1 VAIVLAAGAAFL
13 SALAVVL
20 QRVALESAPA
30 GSSFSPRLMTHALR
44 KRGWLTG
51 FGLMLCMF
59 VLQASALRSGQ
70 LIFLVMT
77 ALLHHG
83 GWVHVLGN
91 WDPYALGLTGA
102 CGLFLVQSALHAG
115 PIAASRTTSV
125 IVNPLASIVIGVT
138 AFGERLRPGPGFVT
152 LDVLALT
159 VMCAGV
165 VVLIRSPLV
174 GGLSGIRSDEYP
186 QCRSHRGRAHG
197 CGPWQHRCEPRPQD
211 S

>member
-1 VAIVLAAGAAFL
+1 
-13 SALAVVL
+13 
-20 QRVALESAPA
+20 
-30 GSSFSPRLMTHALR
+30 
-44 KRGWLTG
+44 
-51 FGLMLCMF
+51 MF
-59 VLQASALRSGQ
+59 
-70 LIFLVMT
+70 
-77 ALLHHG
+77 
-83 GWVHVLGN
+83 GN

-102 CGLFLVQSALHAG
+102 CGLFLLQSALHAG

-174 GGLSGIRSDEYP
+174 GGLSGTRSDEYLGTDP
-186 QCRSHRGRAHG
+186 IAGMHKQSVAAPGGNAAS
-197 CGPWQHRCEPRPQD
+197 PSPRIPDITLPDGELQGG
-211 S
+211 